1 MQKAPVS
8 LLKAGLRLQDEVL
21 LDNCALRA
29 MRAMRELVFHRHAK
43 GRECLS
49 IVRRLDFT
57 IRLGYPVLLQVLSV
71 RTYYMW
77 LALWERNVGL
87 KVWLV
92 ESDAERCIL
101 LGKGAVLVTPGI
113 AERLEANVRV
123 GLEVAGADEDIGIT

>member
-1 MQKAPVS
+1 
-8 LLKAGLRLQDEVL
+8 
-21 LDNCALRA
+21 
-29 MRAMRELVFHRHAK
+29 
-43 GRECLS
+43 
-49 IVRRLDFT
+49 
-57 IRLGYPVLLQVLSV
+57 
-71 RTYYMW
+71 MW